1 MDVDVI
7 IIGGGFAG
15 ASAAYFLSGKGKVL
29 LLEREPGTAMHS
41 SGRSA
46 EQYTV
51 GITADHMR
59 ALGVAS
65 RAFFD
70 NPPTGFCEHAL
81 LSRRG
86 CLTVGRAD
94 QRDKLQ
100 KLSDRI
106 TTSGVEAQML
116 DGKASLDLFPALR
129 PEGVDIGVYEPGAS
143 DIDGGLLLQSYL
155 RGAKANG
162 AQVLVDSGVTAI
174 RRQSGRWIVKTADSE
189 FQAPLL
195 VNAAGAWVD
204 QVAGLAGVKPIGIR
218 PMRRTAFAFEAP
230 QGLPVADWPHVSNAD
245 YRWYLKPEAASFI
258 GSLAEEVLT
267 PPGEIYPDDIDVA
280 QAVDN
285 IERDTSLSVNRLIN
299 RWAGLRNFLADRN
312 PVAGWATDADGFIWV
327 AGQGGCGVLTS
338 PAMGQAVAALASGT
352 SVPDALAGHSISF
365 EALSPARLDRPQ

>member
-1 MDVDVI
+1 MDLDVI
-7 IIGGGFAG
+7 VIGGGFAG
-15 ASAAYFLSGKGKVL
+15 ASAAYFLSQQSKVL
-29 LLEREPGTAMHS
+29 LLEREAGTAMHS

-59 ALGVAS
+59 AMGVAS
-65 RAFFD
+65 RSFFD
-70 NPPTGFCEHAL
+70 DPPAGFCEHPL
-81 LSRRG
+81 LAPRG
-86 CLTVGRAD
+86 CLTVGRED
-94 QRDKLQ
+94 QRERLQ

-106 TTSGVEAQML
+106 TGSGVEARWL
-116 DGKASLDLFPALR
+116 DGKESLSLFPALR

-143 DIDGGLLLQSYL
+143 DIDGSLLLQGYL

-162 AQVLVDSGVTAI
+162 ADVLVDSGVTAI
-174 RRQSGRWIVKTADSE
+174 KRQASRWIVTTAKGE

-204 QVAGLAGVKPIGIR
+204 QVAALAGVRPIGIR
-218 PMRRTAFAFEAP
+218 PMRRTAFAFPAP
-230 QGLPVADWPHVSNAD
+230 HDMSVGHWPHVSNVD

-267 PPGEIYPDDIDVA
+267 PPGEVYPDDADVA

-285 IERDTSLSVNRLIN
+285 IEGETTLSINRLIN
-299 RWAGLRNFLADRN
+299 RWAGLRNFVADRN
-312 PVAGWATDADGFIWV
+312 PVVGRAADEGSFIWV

-338 PAMGQAVAALASGT
+338 PAMGRTVAAIAGGLPLPASVAAHGVT
-352 SVPDALAGHSISF
+352 L
-365 EALSPARLDRPQ
+365 EALSPARLT